1 MPKWQFWI
9 DRGGTFTDLVAVSPA
24 GHLQT
29 LKLLSTDSARYPDPI
44 LAGIRKAMLV
54 ATDTPIPSAQIA
66 SVRVGTTVATN
77 ALLERKG
84 DPTLL
89 VTTRGFGDAL
99 RIGYQSRP
107 HIFALHIELP
117 TQLYCEVLEVE
128 ERLDASGGV
137 LVPLQV
143 ERYRQPL
150 RQALASGIS
159 SVAIVLMHAY
169 RNPVHEQAL
178 AELAQEIGFAHVTT
192 SFRASPLIK
201 FIGRGDTTVVDA
213 YLSPVLQRYVS
224 GLAVALPETQILFMQ
239 SSGGL
244 TDAANFQ
251 GRNSILSGPAGG
263 VVGGVKTSIGLG
275 HHRVIGFDM
284 GGTST
289 DVWHFSD
296 THVDRRGDKGDVA
309 DYERVF
315 DTQLAGVRL
324 RVPMMNIHTVAA
336 GGGSLCYFD
345 GSKLRVGPASAGAD
359 PGPACYRR
367 GGPLTITDCNLL
379 LGKLAIEHF
388 PKVFGASGDQPLDIA
403 AAETK
408 CAALARDIELS
419 SGQLFSVHELAEGLV
434 QIAVQNM
441 ASAIKKISTQ
451 RGYDVRRYALAC
463 FGGAGGQHACQV
475 ADALG
480 MDTILIHPFAGVL
493 SAYGMGLADLGAMA
507 ECTVNAPLDAK
518 VPTVLQD
525 KFAQLS
531 REAMSRLPALDH
543 TSAEISERRK
553 VYIRYQGSDTTL
565 AVAHADEPTM
575 ANAFS
580 AAHQQQFSFV
590 MENRQL
596 IVDSLSLELTAREQR
611 PPHTGDGL
619 APPSSSAG
627 PQRGRAF
634 FNGKLVEIP
643 LRQRHHLAAGDV
655 LLGPAMIVD
664 STATTIIEPGWRA
677 EIVDG
682 GVLCITRSGE
692 RTLGTVGG
700 HAVATARHPVQLEIF
715 NNLFMSIAE
724 QMGAVLA
731 NTAHSVNIKER
742 LDFSCALFD
751 DAGNLVANAPHVPVH
766 LGSMGETV
774 SALIA
779 SRQQDMFPGDSF
791 LVNSPYHGGT
801 HLPDLTVVTPVF
813 APTSN
818 SHNHPDKPDILFY
831 VASRA
836 HHADIGGATPG
847 SIPPHSQHID
857 EEGVLIEDFRLV
869 DKGKFCEQAL
879 RELLCSGP
887 LPVRNIEQNIADLQ
901 AQIAANTK
909 GVLEL
914 IAMVEDYGH
923 DVVRAYMG
931 YVQDNAEEAVRRAIA
946 KLRDGKFTYAMDNG
960 AQICVAITV
969 DAARGEAL
977 IDFAGTS
984 PQQANNFNAPAAV
997 CKAAVL
1003 YVLRTLVDDAIPLN
1017 AGCLKPVQVRIPEG
1031 SLLNPRYPAAVV
1043 AGNVETSQYVADTLY
1058 GALGVLAGSQGTMNN
1073 VTFGNER
1080 YQYYETLCGG
1090 AGAGPTFA
1098 GASAVQV
1105 HMTNSRLTDPEILE
1119 LRYPVRLEEFRIRT
1133 GSGGEGRH
1141 RGGDGVTRKIR
1152 FLEAM
1157 NAAIVSGHRRVPPFG
1172 VAGGGAGTVGRNSIV
1187 RADGRVEILDS
1198 ADQLSVRPGDI
1209 LVIETPGGGGFG
1221 LSQPTRKAPELDQ
1234 TKRNL

>member
-9 DRGGTFTDLVAVSPA
+9 DRGGTFTDLVAVSPD
-24 GHLQT
+24 GRLQT
-29 LKLLSTDSARYPDPI
+29 LKLLSIDSARYPDAI
-44 LAGIRKAMLV
+44 LAGIRQIMSV
-54 ATDTPIPSAQIA
+54 AADAPIPSTQIA
-66 SVRVGTTVATN
+66 SVRIGTTVATN

-84 DPTLL
+84 EATLL
-89 VTTRGFGDAL
+89 VITRGFGDAL
-99 RIGYQSRP
+99 RIGYQNRP
-107 HIFALHIELP
+107 DIFAQQIELP
-117 TQLYCEVLEVE
+117 EQLYGDVLEVD
-128 ERLDASGGV
+128 ERLDASGAV
-137 LVPLQV
+137 VTPLQV
-143 ERYRQPL
+143 ERYREPL
-150 RQALASGIS
+150 RQALARGLS
-159 SVAIVLMHAY
+159 SVAIVFMHAY
-169 RNPVHEQAL
+169 RNPVHEQTL
-178 AELAQEIGFAHVTT
+178 ARLAQETGFTHVTT
-192 SFRASPLIK
+192 SYQSSPLIK
-201 FIGRGDTTVVDA
+201 LIGRGDTAVVDA
-213 YLSPVLQRYVS
+213 YVSPVLQRYVS
-224 GLAVALPETQILFMQ
+224 GLAAALPDTQILFMQ

-263 VVGGVKTSIGLG
+263 VVGGVKTSMALG
-275 HHRVIGFDM
+275 YDRVIGFDM

-289 DVWHFSD
+289 DVWHFSNAHID
-296 THVDRRGDKGDVA
+296 NLSDKSDIA

-345 GSKLRVGPASAGAD
+345 GSKLRVGSASAGAD

-388 PKVFGASGDQPLDIA
+388 PKVFGAHGDQPLDVT
-403 AAETK
+403 AAEEK
-408 CAALARDIELS
+408 CTALARDIELS
-419 SGQLFSVHELAEGLV
+419 SGQVFSVHELAAGCV

-463 FGGAGGQHACQV
+463 FGGAGGQHACLV

-480 MDTILIHPFAGVL
+480 MENILIHPLAGVL

-507 ECTVNAPLDAK
+507 ECTVNEPLHVEALPD
-518 VPTVLQD
+518 LERR
-525 KFAQLS
+525 FAELLT
-531 REAMSRLPALDH
+531 EAQARLPVVDKASVKIC
-543 TSAEISERRK
+543 TRRK
-553 VYIRYQGSDTTL
+553 AYIRYQGSDTTL
-565 AVAHADEPTM
+565 AVAYGDMPTM
-575 ANAFS
+575 ASAFT
-580 AAHQQQFSFV
+580 AAHQQRFSFV

-596 IVDSLSLELTAREQR
+596 IVDSLSLEINAREKGVA
-611 PPHTGDGL
+611 HSGNGVTT
-619 APPSSSAG
+619 SSS
-627 PQRGRAF
+627 PSIQQHTRAF
-634 FNGKLVEIP
+634 CDGKLVDMP
-643 LRQRHHLAAGDV
+643 VRQRYQLVEGDA
-655 LLGPAMIVD
+655 LFGPMMVVD
-664 STATTIIEPGWRA
+664 ATATTIIEPNWRA
-677 EIVDG
+677 EIVG
-682 GVLCITRSGE
+682 NGVLHITRASKRAPETFTGW
-692 RTLGTVGG
+692 
-700 HAVATARHPVQLEIF
+700 AVATARNPVQLEIF

-751 DAGNLVANAPHVPVH
+751 GAGNLVANAPHVPVH

-774 SALIA
+774 NALIA
-779 SRQQDMFPGDSF
+779 SRSQDIFPGDSF

-801 HLPDLTVVTPVF
+801 HLPDLTVVTPVC
-813 APTSN
+813 AEPSN
-818 SHNHPDKPDILFY
+818 ADKHTDKPEILFY

-836 HHADIGGATPG
+836 HHADIGGSTPG
-847 SIPPHSQHID
+847 SIPPHSRHID
-857 EEGVLIEDFRLV
+857 QEGVLIEDFRV
-869 DKGKFCEQAL
+869 VERGKFREQAL

-909 GVLEL
+909 GVQEL
-914 IAMVEDYGH
+914 TALVDDYGL
-923 DVVRAYMG
+923 DVVQAYMD

-946 KLRDGKFTYAMDNG
+946 RLRDGQFTYAMDNG
-960 AQICVAITV
+960 AQIRVAITV
-969 DAARGEAL
+969 DVTRGEAL

-984 PQQANNFNAPAAV
+984 PQQDNNFNAPSAV

-1017 AGCLKPVQVRIPEG
+1017 AGCLKPVKVRIPEG

-1043 AGNVETSQYVADTLY
+1043 AGNVETSQYVADALY

-1090 AGAGPTFA
+1090 AGAGPTFN

-1119 LRYPVRLEEFRIRT
+1119 LRYPVRLEEFSIRK
-1133 GSGGEGRH
+1133 GSGGGGQY

-1152 FLEAM
+1152 FLDVM
-1157 NAAIVSGHRRVPPFG
+1157 NAAIVSGHRRVPTFG
-1172 VAGGGAGTVGRNSIV
+1172 AAGGGAGAVGRNSVV
-1187 RADGRVEILDS
+1187 RADGQVESLNGTDEIS
-1198 ADQLSVRPGDI
+1198 ARPGDL

-1221 LSQPTRKAPELDQ
+1221 MSE
-1234 TKRNL
+1234 